1 MDGPEQRRGLLKPEN
16 SLRWPGAAPVAKGN
30 APEPPAAPAP
40 KAKAQAWPPQSPR
53 PKGLPSNA
61 MPQAQYTLEQLKKMA
76 EARGLSVEKLLA
88 QMVQQYLKE
97 E

>member
-1 MDGPEQRRGLLKPEN
+1 MRPEN
-16 SLRWPGAAPVAKGN
+16 KLRWPGTA
-30 APEPPAAPAP
+30 PAA
-40 KAKAQAWPPQSPR
+40 KAKASPDAGLRAKAGPAPAAR

-61 MPQAQYTLEQLKKMA
+61 MPQSEYTLEQLKKMA
-76 EARGLSVEKLLA
+76 GARGLSVEKLLA